1 MKFNVHG
8 GHNFIVPGAGG
19 CFSET
24 KEDRNVKNLVITKL
38 KALGHTVY
46 DCTDES
52 GSTQS
57 KNLVNIVNK
66 CNAHSVDLDISIHF
80 NASNGVGHG
89 TEVLIYSDG
98 SKAKPY
104 AQKIVNSIADLGFAN
119 RGVKTRTNLYVLKRT
134 NSPSLLV
141 ECCFCDNQGDANLYS
156 AEKMADAIVKGILGK
171 TTEVKQNT
179 NTTSASKPAQSTSKS
194 YLSQGDKGDA
204 VKTMQTM
211 LIACG
216 YSCGKYGADGD
227 FGTGSKNALKAF
239 QKDYGLTIDGKY
251 GNNSKAKLESVYNA
265 KTKKRSTKD
274 LIKDG
279 QQHGIN
285 FTGHKISVD
294 GIWGTETKKQCIR
307 VIQHAMNLDYK
318 VGLTVDGIW
327 GTKSEKAA
335 GTHYVKRGETQYL
348 VTALEIIMYCKGKDP
363 GKVECPG
370 IYGSGLT
377 AVAGEK
383 VTVKQMYKLL

>member
-1 MKFNVHG
+1 MHYTGNTKDTAISNAKYFHTSINRQASAHYFVDETSIYQSVQDNYVAWSVG
-8 GHNFIVPGAGG
+8 GKPQSSFHPLYQICTNSNSISIEMCTSGNSEVSDKTVDNAIELVKYLMNKYGIDADHVTNHYHCNGKACPSASLRTGARWDNFISRLGG
-19 CFSET
+19 TVQEATTVSPT
-24 KEDRNVKNLVITKL
+24 PTA
-38 KALGHTVY
+38 KA
-46 DCTDES
+46 
-52 GSTQS
+52 
-57 KNLVNIVNK
+57 
-66 CNAHSVDLDISIHF
+66 
-80 NASNGVGHG
+80 
-89 TEVLIYSDG
+89 
-98 SKAKPY
+98 
-104 AQKIVNSIADLGFAN
+104 
-119 RGVKTRTNLYVLKRT
+119 
-134 NSPSLLV
+134 
-141 ECCFCDNQGDANLYS
+141 
-156 AEKMADAIVKGILGK
+156 
-171 TTEVKQNT
+171 
-179 NTTSASKPAQSTSKS
+179 KS

-216 YSCGKYGADGD
+216 YSCGKYGADGN

-239 QKDYGLTIDGKY
+239 QKDYGLTVDGKY

-294 GIWGTETKKQCIR
+294 GVWGTETKKQCIR
-307 VIQHAMNLDYK
+307 VLQHAMNLDYK
-318 VGLTVDGIW
+318 AGLTVDGIW

-370 IYGSGLT
+370 VYGSGLA